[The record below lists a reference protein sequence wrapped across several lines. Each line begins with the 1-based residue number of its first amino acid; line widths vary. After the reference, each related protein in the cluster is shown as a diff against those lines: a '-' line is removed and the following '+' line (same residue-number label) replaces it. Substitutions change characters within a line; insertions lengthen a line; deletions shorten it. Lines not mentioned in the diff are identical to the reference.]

1 LWNSEVAGC
10 VTRRCLAGTNT
21 LGSASEVGF
30 NEVEDRAG
38 DSKTGVKSG
47 QEDAM
52 VDHVEGSTEV

>member
-1 LWNSEVAGC
+1 MTYREREKDGTQYRALRNSEVARC

-38 DSKTGVKSG
+38 DSKIGVKSG
-47 QEDAM
+47 
-52 VDHVEGSTEV
+52 